1 MAKEE
6 FINAGYT
13 VVGTENN
20 ENKLLSFL
28 KENYP
33 NVIRDTEINIEE
45 LKAVLG
51 LPIDEKVN
59 GYGLNFVG
67 RNFARAKY
75 AQKTEKE
82 LRLNRS
88 LSVAEM
94 TTENLVLKGDNLD
107 SLKILK
113 SHYSG
118 KIKCIYIDPP
128 YNTDKDEFVY
138 PDKFDNE
145 ETEVLGLANLSES
158 DFARMDFSFKTKKS
172 HNGWL
177 AFMYPRLLLARDLLS
192 NDGAIFI
199 SIDDNEQAN
208 LKLLC
213 DDVFGE
219 ENFLNTVSV
228 KMKQTAG
235 ASGGGEDKKLKKN
248 IEYVLIYT
256 KNNDTNIGFSK
267 FSDVYEEEDLFEA
280 IQEMEENNVSWK
292 YTRIVTGLED
302 REFVKDIT
310 DGAGETI
317 KLFKHKNV
325 IVRPIKDVA
334 KSEDI
339 SVEDVY
345 RKYFNK
351 IFRDTNA
358 QSSIRT
364 RVLESAQELGEYVS
378 IDYTPR
384 SGKNKGK
391 LTTVYYKG
399 TNRDQIAWLSDIVIK
414 KDDRLIKLEKLGTYW
429 EGFPLNNLTKEGDV
443 KFSNGKKPV
452 LLIKRIV
459 ELIGDES
466 MTVLDFFAGSGT
478 TGHAVMQ
485 LNAEDGG
492 KRKFILC
499 QKDELI
505 DPLKNKDIYDFCVSN
520 NLAPFISS
528 VTVERLKRAGE
539 KISKD
544 IEAENSKVG
553 GLFDE
558 GKKQVP
564 DIGFKVFDSV
574 DAPQL
579 KVDETGQISITEN
592 DVDAL
597 SRIYNM
603 IFTVGLDEPT
613 QVPEEVVKDSI
624 YKIGNHYYITNSEKI
639 TSDDYSN
646 AIKNASPDK
655 SGGKVFID
663 GWTASLNGTLQNYK
677 EDVKIVF

>member
-1 MAKEE
+1 MAEQD
-6 FINAGYT
+6 FINAGFT

-33 NVIRDTEINIEE
+33 NVIRDTEINLEE

-82 LRLNRS
+82 LRLNNT
-88 LSVAEM
+88 LSKNID

-113 SHYSG
+113 NHYSG

-138 PDKFDNE
+138 PDKFDKE
-145 ETEVLGLANLSES
+145 EAEVLGLANLSES
-158 DFARMDFSFKTKKS
+158 DFARMDFSFKSKKS

-192 NDGAIFI
+192 KDGVIFI

-219 ENFLNTVSV
+219 ENFVAQITRA
-228 KMKQTAG
+228 TGTPTGGGG
-235 ASGGGEDKKLKKN
+235 AKPIVNEMDYLLVYSKSANLKFSGTPMTEEESAIYDKEDENGIYLIRPLRRTGGEDRREDRPTMFYPLIAPDGTEVYPIAPAGYESRWICGKEKFDELNNSNLIEWKKN
-248 IEYVLIYT
+248 G
-256 KNNDTNIGFSK
+256 NNEWSVYQKFYLEGRLKQPGNLWVKVEGNKKATRDVRDLFDGIKVFEFPKPIGFISK
-267 FSDVYEEEDLFEA
+267 ILQISTDK
-280 IQEMEENNVSWK
+280 N
-292 YTRIVTGLED
+292 
-302 REFVKDIT
+302 DI
-310 DGAGETI
+310 
-317 KLFKHKNV
+317 
-325 IVRPIKDVA
+325 
-334 KSEDI
+334 
-339 SVEDVY
+339 
-345 RKYFNK
+345 
-351 IFRDTNA
+351 
-358 QSSIRT
+358 
-364 RVLESAQELGEYVS
+364 
-378 IDYTPR
+378 
-384 SGKNKGK
+384 
-391 LTTVYYKG
+391 
-399 TNRDQIAWLSDIVIK
+399 
-414 KDDRLIKLEKLGTYW
+414 
-429 EGFPLNNLTKEGDV
+429 
-443 KFSNGKKPV
+443 
-452 LLIKRIV
+452 
-459 ELIGDES
+459 
-466 MTVLDFFAGSGT
+466 VLDFFAGSGT

-485 LNAEDGG
+485 QNADDGG
-492 KRKFILC
+492 NRKFILC
-499 QKDELI
+499 QIDEPI
-505 DPLKNKDIYDFCVSN
+505 DPTKKKEAYNFCIAN
-520 NLAPFISS
+520 NLEPVISS
-528 VTVERLKRAGE
+528 LTIERLKRAGE
-539 KISKD
+539 KIANA
-544 IEAENSKVG
+544 IEADNSKT
-553 GLFDE
+553 GLFEED
-558 GKKQVP
+558 KKQVP

-574 DAPQL
+574 EAPKL
-579 KVDETGQISITEN
+579 KVDDKGQISITEN
-592 DVDAL
+592 ETDAL

-613 QVPEEVVKDSI
+613 QVPEEVVKDCI

-646 AIKNASPDK
+646 AIKN
-655 SGGKVFID
+655 GKVFID